1 MSLRFEKD
9 LSCSLL
15 LNFLGA
21 TCGVREGLALTL
33 TLHLH
38 RSWASVTWR
47 GSAGHSNPS
56 SSDFPMGWCYLPRV
70 RILSLTRH

>member
-9 LSCSLL
+9 LSYSLL

-21 TCGVREGLALTL
+21 TRGVWEGLALTL

-38 RSWASVTWR
+38 RFWASVTWR
-47 GSAGHSNPS
+47 GSAATLILAAPTSQWGGVIS
-56 SSDFPMGWCYLPRV
+56 PRV